1 MHEGEDNTKTAS
13 DAGCR
18 VFDVELAAYLEGE
31 ERPALSAH
39 VRDCPYCYAILSDLE
54 GIRSSSS
61 DLATEEPPPRLWSN
75 IRASLIAEGIIRQP
89 QTFWQRWLQGW
100 SASVGLQNGL
110 AVATLGFLMVL
121 GIGLLKAPRPETA
134 SHKASSIDLSE
145 VASAAMALGSMEMS
159 YQARAAS
166 LDPSMKET
174 YQKSLDSLD
183 GEIRECLDSI
193 QQQPDNLL
201 AREYLLAAYEQKAT
215 VLQSALYVEGR

>member
-1 MHEGEDNTKTAS
+1 M
-13 DAGCR
+13 
-18 VFDVELAAYLEGE
+18 
-31 ERPALSAH
+31 
-39 VRDCPYCYAILSDLE
+39 
-54 GIRSSSS
+54 
-61 DLATEEPPPRLWSN
+61 
-75 IRASLIAEGIIRQP
+75 
-89 QTFWQRWLQGW
+89 GW

-110 AVATLGFLMVL
+110 AVAALGFLMVL

-145 VASAAMALGSMEMS
+145 VTSAAVALGSMETS

-166 LDPSMKET
+166 FDPSMKET

>member
-18 VFDVELAAYLEGE
+18 RFDVELAAYLEGE
-31 ERPALSAH
+31 ERPALSDH

-100 SASVGLQNGL
+100 SASVRLQNGL
-110 AVATLGFLMVL
+110 A
-121 GIGLLKAPRPETA
+121 
-134 SHKASSIDLSE
+134 
-145 VASAAMALGSMEMS
+145 
-159 YQARAAS
+159 
-166 LDPSMKET
+166 
-174 YQKSLDSLD
+174 
-183 GEIRECLDSI
+183 
-193 QQQPDNLL
+193 
-201 AREYLLAAYEQKAT
+201 
-215 VLQSALYVEGR
+215 